1 MLAGKVL
8 GLVTMEPLLRMWD
21 PDKWRDRVNDKGYE
35 CSFEYSSD
43 RRYQIHCSATVYR
56 EDVWAE
62 LIREG
67 DYIYGFVMKRGDIGW
82 RKVEEEEIRN
92 YFPGSLLPEFAE
104 KNELPPSVTIEYN
117 QPDLFEREKENE

>member
-1 MLAGKVL
+1 MTGE
-8 GLVTMEPLLRMWD
+8 TTDPLLRMWD
-21 PDKWRDRVNDKGYE
+21 PDKWRDHVNDKGYE

-43 RRYQIHCSATVYR
+43 RRYQIHCSATIYR

-82 RKVEEEEIRN
+82 RKVEEEEICR
-92 YFPGSLLPEFAE
+92 YFPDSLLPEFAE
-104 KNELPPSVTIEYN
+104 KNELPPSVTIEYK
-117 QPDLFEREKENE
+117 QPDLFEKEKEND